1 MVFVLYKI
9 TLIYLIE
16 LAYFVPP
23 SCITLLFWICSC
35 KDKRFYEQCTVHMES
50 YLPEVIGKEYKEQ
63 VYTQTHNTM
72 LKPVRIK
79 KKLPFSIRVEDTQ
92 TLWL

>member
-1 MVFVLYKI
+1 
-9 TLIYLIE
+9 
-16 LAYFVPP
+16 
-23 SCITLLFWICSC
+23 
-35 KDKRFYEQCTVHMES
+35 MES